1 MNPKDT
7 YFQRPL
13 FSPTRD
19 FYSLALSI
27 HSHLLYAFDGQTLN
41 VRKAK
46 MVAWRKD
53 ANKQK
58 RQANKNL
65 KMQGVKLN
73 RSRSANANL
82 RLASEEMKTTSMA
95 ARWRHVLL
103 TLSLSALLIL
113 VLSVHAVSFLN

>member
-1 MNPKDT
+1 
-7 YFQRPL
+7 
-13 FSPTRD
+13 
-19 FYSLALSI
+19 
-27 HSHLLYAFDGQTLN
+27 
-41 VRKAK
+41 

>member
-1 MNPKDT
+1 
-7 YFQRPL
+7 
-13 FSPTRD
+13 
-19 FYSLALSI
+19 
-27 HSHLLYAFDGQTLN
+27 LYAFDGQTLN